1 MLTDQ
6 LLVVLFVLSVAVVAY
21 HHVGYPMILR
31 RLADAHRRHS
41 SPADEPRE
49 ELGRA
54 ASHDLRLDVPTLTL
68 IVPAHNEANV
78 IAQKIA
84 NLAAIDYPRN
94 RLSIVIALDGCTDET
109 KVLAEAAIARAGRD
123 IDIRLVEYKTNRG
136 KIPVL
141 NELIAASDAD
151 VVALSDASALINADA
166 ALRAARHFA
175 DSRVGV
181 VCGTY
186 RLTEAGSEGERRY
199 WELQTRIKQDEAELA
214 APMGAHGAL
223 YFFRRALWQPLPE
236 DTINDDF
243 ILPMEIVANGHR
255 GIYDT
260 AIVATELE
268 TTKVAQEFRRRVRIG
283 AGNMQQ
289 LVRLG
294 RLADPRTGELAFVFV
309 SGKGMRPIVPFLMLL
324 AVLSTAFL
332 AIRGEHVFFQLALA
346 GELALFALAL
356 ASIALRSP
364 HMPKPIAWLGYL
376 VEGHAASALGALTF
390 LSGLRN
396 QPWKPAADGTLL
408 DRVHFIPFSVLACKR
423 MFDIV
428 VATVGLVVLAILF
441 LPIALA
447 IKVDSR
453 GPVLFRQLRVGR
465 STRQSTELFELLKFR
480 SMQTNAEAGSGPQFS
495 KRNDVRVTRVGKFL
509 RATRLDEL
517 PQLWNVL
524 VGDMSIVG
532 PRPERPFFVGKNEGA
547 FPFYCERTSGLKPGL
562 TGLAQVNQSYE
573 ESVADVDTKIQY
585 DLAYVLRLTSWW
597 SWVKTDL
604 YVMLKT
610 VYVVCARTGV

>member
-6 LLVVLFVLSVAVVAY
+6 LLVALFILSVAVVAY
-21 HHVGYPMILR
+21 HHVGYPIILR
-31 RLADAHRRHS
+31 RLAQAQRRLSGH
-41 SPADEPRE
+41 ADERPRTDQAGSSDARE
-49 ELGRA
+49 PP
-54 ASHDLRLDVPTLTL
+54 PTLTL

-84 NLAAIDYPRN
+84 NLAALDYPRD
-94 RLSIVIALDGCTDET
+94 RLSVVIALDGCTDES

-123 IDIRLVEYKTNRG
+123 FDIRLVEYKTNRG

-141 NELIAASDAD
+141 NELIAAASAD
-151 VVALSDASALINADA
+151 IIALSDASALISADA

-175 DSRVGV
+175 NGRVGV

-186 RLTEAGSEGERRY
+186 KLTEAGSEGERKY
-199 WELQTRIKQDEAELA
+199 WEIQTRIKQDEAELA

-223 YFFRRALWQPLPE
+223 YFFRRPLWQPLPE

-260 AIVATELE
+260 SIVATELE

-289 LVRLG
+289 LVRLS

-309 SGKGMRPIVPFLMLL
+309 SGKGMRPIVPFLILL

-332 AIRGEHVFFQLALA
+332 AMRGERFFQLALA
-346 GELALFALAL
+346 GELALFSL
-356 ASIALRSP
+356 ASVAIAVRSP
-364 HMPKPIAWLGYL
+364 RTPRLMAWLGYM
-376 VEGHAASALGALTF
+376 VEGHAASAVGALTF
-390 LSGLRN
+390 LTGQRK
-396 QPWKPAADGTLL
+396 QPWKPAARSHGLWENNL
-408 DRVHFIPFSVLACKR
+408 FIPFSVVACKR
-423 MFDIV
+423 IFDIV
-428 VATVGLVVLAILF
+428 VACVGLLLFAILYV
-441 LPIALA
+441 PVALA
-447 IKVDSR
+447 IKLDSP
-453 GPVLFRQLRVGR
+453 GPVLFRQTRVGR
-465 STRQSTELFELLKFR
+465 STRQSTDLFELVKFR

-495 KRNDVRVTRVGKFL
+495 KRNDVRVTRVGKVL

-517 PQLWNVL
+517 PQFWNVL

-532 PRPERPFFVGKNEGA
+532 PRPERPFFVGKNEGNY
-547 FPFYCERTSGLKPGL
+547 PFYCERTSGLKPGI
-562 TGLAQVNQSYE
+562 TGLAQVNQDYE
-573 ESVADVDTKIQY
+573 QSVKDVDTKIQY

-597 SWVKTDL
+597 SWLKTDL

-610 VYVVCARTGV
+610 VYVVFARTGA